1 MSAQPGSSS
10 GPSLKPHI
18 RLAADPR
25 FKRAV
30 VCGAPERAALI
41 ASQLEN
47 PQELAKNRE
56 YHSYIGK
63 HKGVEVM
70 AISHGVGAA
79 GATICFQELIDVGV
93 QSIIRVGTAGGLQDE
108 AQIGDVALAV
118 AAVRQEGVTP
128 LMVPMGFPAVA
139 DSALT
144 AGLAGALLEKGRKF
158 HRGVVLTSD
167 VFYPGILDTDLRLYQ
182 KAGCVAVEMECSA
195 LFVTALLRRVRAAG
209 VLALDGNPL
218 KWAEG
223 NYHPTAGSLDQAL
236 RAAIAAALDAIVL
249 PVE

>member
-1 MSAQPGSSS
+1 M
-10 GPSLKPHI
+10 KPHI

-30 VCGAPERAALI
+30 VCGAPERAALV

-70 AISHGVGAA
+70 AVSHGVGAA
-79 GATICFQELIDVGV
+79 GATICFQELMDVGV
-93 QSIIRVGTAGGLQDE
+93 QSIIRVGTAGGLQDD
-108 AQIGDVALAV
+108 AQIGDVALAT

-128 LMVPMGFPAVA
+128 LMVPIGYPAVA
-139 DSALT
+139 DPVLT
-144 AGLAGALLEKGRKF
+144 ASLARAFREKGRKF
-158 HRGVVLTSD
+158 HHGVILTSD
-167 VFYPGILDTDLRLYQ
+167 VFYPGVLDTDLRLYQ
-182 KAGCVAVEMECSA
+182 RAGCVAVEMECSA
-195 LFVTALLRRVRAAG
+195 LFITGLLRKVRTAG

-223 NYHPTAGSLDQAL
+223 NYNPQAGSLDQAL
-236 RAAIAAALDAIVL
+236 RAAISAALDAIVAPL
-249 PVE
+249 E